1 MSYDVF
7 GLKTLKDLVIIAT
20 EELDYILEM
29 SWVSTYHDFYA
40 KTITKVMPKMKY
52 LEWEVLLSQLMW
64 E

>member
-52 LEWEVLLSQLMW
+52 LE
-64 E
+64 